1 MTPVEKPE
9 ISTSLQI
16 ICCLIFLF
24 SILSSCPEVGIVGYE
39 KHGICAA
46 SEEQNKKTTTKN
58 NITKTEQ
65 QNNNLLNR
73 HSIWTNKHRDTN
85 YIFYLLQ
92 NLFYFL

>member
-39 KHGICAA
+39 KHDICAA
-46 SEEQNKKTTTKN
+46 NEEQNKKTTTTE

-65 QNNNLLNR
+65 QNLKNR

-85 YIFYLLQ
+85 YIFYQLQ

>member
-46 SEEQNKKTTTKN
+46 SEEHNKKTTQQK
-58 NITKTEQ
+58 
-65 QNNNLLNR
+65 QNNKTTT
-73 HSIWTNKHRDTN
+73 S
-85 YIFYLLQ
+85 
-92 NLFYFL
+92 